1 MLWWFWWLGSGPSL
15 YVSEAGEDDLPA
27 LAEIHEA
34 SFPHGW
40 DADTLHRMIG
50 GGMFAL
56 VAKRQGGVDPL
67 GFVLVRAIGDE
78 AEIITVATAPVA
90 RGRGVGRALMDEAI
104 RRLQRDRV
112 ARLFLEVSERNAA
125 ALALYRA
132 LGFRQVG
139 ERKAYYAS
147 QVEPRKGSASTAKSA
162 SKSNGKAGGKPG
174 VAGTTSPPLNAPPS
188 ALVMELD
195 LR

>member
-1 MLWWFWWLGSGPSL
+1 MLWWFWWLWSSPS
-15 YVSEAGEDDLPA
+15 VFVTEAGEDDLVA
-27 LAEIHEA
+27 MAEIHEA

-40 DADTLHRMIG
+40 DADTLHKMLHG
-50 GGMFAL
+50 GGMFGL
-56 VAKRQGGVDPL
+56 VARREGGEGDPL
-67 GFVLVRAIGDE
+67 GFVLVRSTGEE
-78 AEIITVATAPVA
+78 AEVITVATAPAA
-90 RGRGVGRALMDEAI
+90 RGKGVGRALMDEAV

-132 LGFRQVG
+132 LGFRKVG

-147 QVEPRKGSASTAKSA
+147 HVDG
-162 SKSNGKAGGKPG
+162 GKAA
-174 VAGTTSPPLNAPPS
+174 AGHTSAPPLNAPPS

-195 LR
+195 LG

>member
-1 MLWWFWWLGSGPSL
+1 MLWWFWWLGSNPSWF
-15 YVSEAGEDDLPA
+15 VSEAGEDDLPA

-40 DADTLHRMIG
+40 DADTLHRMLD

-56 VAKRQGGVDPL
+56 VARREGGHSEPR

-78 AEIITVATAPVA
+78 AKIITVATDPAA
-90 RGRGVGRALMDEAI
+90 RGKGVGRALMDEAI

-112 ARLFLEVSERNAA
+112 SRLFLEVSERNAP

-132 LGFRQVG
+132 LGFRKIG

-147 QVEPRKGSASTAKSA
+147 HVDTAREK
-162 SKSNGKAGGKPG
+162 KRGGKPG
-174 VAGTTSPPLNAPPS
+174 VGDTTSPPLNAPPS
-188 ALVMELD
+188 ALVMERV

>member
-1 MLWWFWWLGSGPSL
+1 MFWWLWWQRSKPS
-15 YVSEAGEDDLPA
+15 YFVTEASEDDLVA

-40 DADTLHRMIG
+40 DADTLHGMLR
-50 GGMFAL
+50 GGMAGL
-56 VAKRQGGVDPL
+56 VVRREGDSEPL
-67 GFVLVRAIGDE
+67 GFVLVRTTGKE
-78 AEIITVATAPVA
+78 AEIITIAVAPAA
-90 RGRGVGRALMDEAI
+90 RGKGAGCALMDDAI

-112 ARLFLEVSERNAA
+112 ERLFLEVSERNSA

-132 LGFRQVG
+132 LGFRKVG

-147 QVEPRKGSASTAKSA
+147 HVEGDKSA
-162 SKSNGKAGGKPG
+162 VGHTS
-174 VAGTTSPPLNAPPS
+174 SPPLNAPPS
-188 ALVMELD
+188 ALVMELV